1 VNKYKFGMDILVAC
15 HNETEDAQLFVYSP
29 PHFNT
34 PTLLIADYVDP
45 FHSGKTW
52 KDYGAGSKDVIWDQY
67 CPIMWPFQK
76 VFDYFYH
83 DTIFYNLFDD
93 GWKILK
99 PGGRIVIPFPRD
111 FDNIYGEPID
121 IKTALSNFK
130 LVLKGLL
137 SRHHWVSHIVK
148 RKDMPYII
156 SEKNEEDR
164 YDEFIVFAKPVS
176 GGRRKTRRQRSKK
189 SKH

>member
-1 VNKYKFGMDILVAC
+1 MDILVAC
-15 HNETEDAQLFVYSP
+15 HHETEDAPLFIYSQP
-29 PHFNT
+29 RFDT
-34 PTLLIADYVDP
+34 PEPLVADYVDP
-45 FHSGKTW
+45 YQSGRKW
-52 KDYGAGSKDVIWDQY
+52 KDYGAGTKNVIWDQY

-76 VFDYFYH
+76 VFDYLYH

-99 PGGRIVIPFPRD
+99 PGGRIVIPFPNN
-111 FDNIYGEPID
+111 FDNIYGQPID

-130 LVLKGLL
+130 LVLKRLL
-137 SRHHWVSHIVK
+137 SRHHWVTHIVK

-164 YDEFIVFAKPVS
+164 YDEFILFVKPVS

-189 SKH
+189 SKR